1 VSVSFLVMAV
11 IPTIALF
18 TDLSLR
24 WEVSIKLVGMFSENH
39 LGIWFAAV
47 NIWVINLI
55 IPALAGSLLI
65 LSIKKI
71 LLNKNEQQE

>member
-39 LGIWFAAV
+39 LGIWFTSV